1 MKRGFD
7 ILGVMKLAILGDG
20 GWGTTLALL
29 LSGKGFCPVLWG
41 AFPDYVEEVRKKR
54 ENYKFLPGF
63 KIPENVTLDSDMRR
77 VVRGAELIVLA
88 APSQH
93 LRTVVRKVGRE
104 DLKGKSFV
112 SVAKGIETGT
122 LRVPSQVV
130 REELGAVP
138 FCALSGPTIAR
149 EVALKMPAAVSVA
162 SKNKTLRKQVRK
174 IFTRSYFSLYESD
187 DVLGVELGG
196 AIKNVIA
203 ISAGIVEGLGS
214 GSNTRAALFA
224 RGVAEMARLGKTMGA
239 KRETFMGLSGLGDLA
254 TTCLSPHSR
263 NRWLG
268 EEVGKGRKLEEIL
281 KSTEMVVEGVD
292 TCRSAY
298 KLARQHRV
306 RMPITEAVHGILFR
320 GRDPR
325 AAVDALMKR
334 GFHHELD

>member
-1 MKRGFD
+1 MK
-7 ILGVMKLAILGDG
+7 IAILGDG

-29 LSGKGFCPVLWG
+29 LSGKGLRPVLWG
-41 AFPDYVEEVRKKR
+41 VFPAYVEEVRKKR
-54 ENYKFLPGF
+54 KNPKFLPGF
-63 KIPENVTLDSDMRR
+63 KIPESVILDSDLRR
-77 VVRGAELIVLA
+77 VVHRADLIVLA
-88 APSQH
+88 APSQY
-93 LRTVVRKVGRE
+93 VRGVARKIGRN
-104 DLKGKSFV
+104 DLEGKSFV

-122 LRVPSQVV
+122 LCVPSEVV

-138 FCALSGPTIAR
+138 FCVLSGPTIAR

-162 SKNKTLRKQVRK
+162 SKNEKLRRQVRE
-174 IFTRSYFSLYESD
+174 IFTTPYFSLYESD

-224 RGVAEMARLGKTMGA
+224 RGVAEMARLGKAKGA

-268 EEVGKGRKLEEIL
+268 EEIGKGKKLKDIL

-298 KLARQHRV
+298 KLARRCRV
-306 RMPITEAVHGILFR
+306 RMPITEAVYGILFR